1 MHERLKLAHAR
12 RAAALQAARET
23 AARADLA
30 EAQDATRRQE
40 RQLRDAEVARDARA
54 ADWLRAMESPR
65 LDLGFV
71 AAHARHLDEA
81 QTSVSHAGIAHDE
94 ARDVENER
102 AALLKIAD
110 ARRRISETRARRLK
124 RRITRRSEERALTA
138 LEAIILLRWSQP

>member
-40 RQLRDAEVARDARA
+40 HQLKDAEIARDARA
-54 ADWLRAMESPR
+54 ADWLRAMERPK

-81 QTSVSHAGIAHDE
+81 QTSVSQAGIAHDE
-94 ARDVENER
+94 ARAMEGER
-102 AALLKIAD
+102 AVLLKTAD
-110 ARRRISETRARRLK
+110 ARRRMSEARARKIR
-124 RRITRRSEERALTA
+124 RRITRRGEERALTA
-138 LEAIILLRWSQP
+138 LEAMTLLRWSRP

>member
-30 EAQDATRRQE
+30 DAQEATQRQK
-40 RQLRDAEVARDARA
+40 RQLNEAEAARDARA

-65 LDLGFV
+65 LDLGVV

-94 ARDVENER
+94 ARDAESER

-110 ARRRISETRARRLK
+110 ARRRISETRARRLT
-124 RRITRRSEERALTA
+124 RRIARRDEERALTA
-138 LEAIILLRWSQP
+138 LEAMTLLRWSRP